1 MVQCQYGTR
10 LFVRDTQKF
19 CQWHGIFH
27 KHRLFVDLITLRKL
41 RIDRWVVLMQHI
53 LAQGRQQALRDFFG
67 GAFDD
72 LSMQLVYEMFK
83 RDSDMFKYSF
93 GDPANKMPIGEID
106 LDEIHAKLSG
116 T

>member
-27 KHRLFVDLITLRKL
+27 KRRLFVDLITLREL
-41 RIDRWVVLMQHI
+41 RIANLVVLMEHI
-53 LAQGRQQALRDFFG
+53 LALRGCLG
-67 GAFDD
+67 GAFGD

-83 RDSDMFKYSF
+83 RDFDMFKYSF
-93 GDPANKMPIGEID
+93 EDPANKMPIGEID

-116 T
+116 A

>member
-19 CQWHGIFH
+19 CQWHGIFY
-27 KHRLFVDLITLRKL
+27 KRRLFVDLITLREL
-41 RIDRWVVLMQHI
+41 RIANLVVLMEHI
-53 LAQGRQQALRDFFG
+53 LALRGFLG
-67 GAFDD
+67 GAFGD

-83 RDSDMFKYSF
+83 RDFDMFKYSF
-93 GDPANKMPIGEID
+93 EDLANKMPIGEID

-116 T
+116 A

>member
-1 MVQCQYGTR
+1 MVQCQYGTH

-27 KHRLFVDLITLRKL
+27 KRRFFVDLITLRELRVDKL
-41 RIDRWVVLMQHI
+41 VVLMEHI
-53 LAQGRQQALRDFFG
+53 LAQRRQQALLGFLGVAFG
-67 GAFDD
+67 D

-83 RDSDMFKYSF
+83 YSF
-93 GDPANKMPIGEID
+93 EDLANEMPIGEID

-116 T
+116 A

>member
-27 KHRLFVDLITLRKL
+27 KRRLFVELITLREL
-41 RIDRWVVLMQHI
+41 RIANLVVLMEHI
-53 LAQGRQQALRDFFG
+53 LALRGFLG
-67 GAFDD
+67 GVFDD
-72 LSMQLVYEMFK
+72 LSMHLVYEMFK
-83 RDSDMFKYSF
+83 RDFDMFKYSF
-93 GDPANKMPIGEID
+93 EDLANKMPIGEID

-116 T
+116 A